1 MSKATKIRLVCY
13 LVVLAGIL
21 AHPFHTIWKYEF
33 SDIPSREFLF
43 ECAMRDPYDIMRG
56 RYVQLS
62 FDQENIT
69 LPGNRPA
76 NYPRGLEVYAVLKEG
91 EDGFAKI
98 VDLVTARNEVPQDGW
113 PLRISS
119 DAVWNTN
126 WQPNDENKGSS
137 YRVRFPFERYYVNE
151 KLAPQA
157 EKVISSAL
165 LGNASQKVALKVRIL
180 AGGEFAVEDLLVDGR
195 PLREVI
201 AETAE

>member
-1 MSKATKIRLVCY
+1 MSKVAKIRLGCY
-13 LVVLAGIL
+13 LAVLVGIL
-21 AHPFHTIWKYEF
+21 AHPLHTIWKYEF

-43 ECAMRDPYDIMRG
+43 QCAVRDPYDIMRG

-69 LPGNRPA
+69 LPENRLA
-76 NYPRGLEVYAVLKEG
+76 NYHRSLEVYAVLKEG

-98 VDLVTARNEVPQDGW
+98 VDLVTSRDEVPQDGW

-119 DAVWNTN
+119 NDVWNTN
-126 WQPNDENKGSS
+126 WQPNDENKRIS

-157 EKVISSAL
+157 EKVIGSAL
-165 LGNASQKVALKVRIL
+165 SVDASRKVALKVRIL
-180 AGGEFAVEDLLVDGR
+180 EGGEFAVEDLLVDGR

-201 AETAE
+201 AGTAE

>member
-1 MSKATKIRLVCY
+1 MSKATKIRLGCY
-13 LVVLAGIL
+13 LAVLVGIL
-21 AHPFHTIWKYEF
+21 AHPLHTIWKYEF

-62 FDQENIT
+62 FDQGNIT
-69 LPGNRPA
+69 LPENRSA
-76 NYPRGLEVYAVLKEG
+76 TYPRGLEVYAVLKEG

-98 VDLVTARNEVPQDGW
+98 VDFVTTRNEVPQDGW

-126 WQPNDENKGSS
+126 WQPNDENKRIS

-157 EKVISSAL
+157 EKVIRGESST
-165 LGNASQKVALKVRIL
+165 KVALKVRIL
-180 AGGEFAVEDLLVDGR
+180 EGGEFAVEDLLVDGR